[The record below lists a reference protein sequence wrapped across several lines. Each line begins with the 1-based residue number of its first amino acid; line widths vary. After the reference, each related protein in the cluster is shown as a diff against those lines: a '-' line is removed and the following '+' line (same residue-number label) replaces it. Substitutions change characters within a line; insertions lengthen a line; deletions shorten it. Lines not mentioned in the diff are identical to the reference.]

1 MKLIKLLME
10 LLSIGL
16 RRGAAVSKPLLI
28 GIRSDELITRARPM
42 VVMKNLI
49 IALSLLVSGAA
60 LAEAQLGKDYSL
72 LNPAQPTST
81 KKIEVLEF
89 FFYGC
94 SHCFHLH
101 PLLSAWEKTMP
112 KDVELTLVPTI
123 FRDSWE
129 PMANTFYAL
138 ESMGQQRQLHDA
150 LYRAWNE
157 ENLALTEAD
166 KIADFV
172 AKRGVDRAKF
182 TAAYNSFS
190 MKSKVTRAK
199 QMIRSYGISG
209 TPTLV
214 VDGKYVIEGLQPE
227 DAIRTLKEVIV
238 MARKAHRGK

>member
-1 MKLIKLLME
+1 MKSMMEQLAIRLSNLKTIAKSPIMIK
-10 LLSIGL
+10 G
-16 RRGAAVSKPLLI
+16 
-28 GIRSDELITRARPM
+28 
-42 VVMKNLI
+42 
-49 IALSLLVSGAA
+49 LLVAAALFISGAA
-60 LAEAQLGKDYSL
+60 LADAQLGKDYSL
-72 LNPAQPTST
+72 LNPAQPAST

-101 PLLSAWEKTMP
+101 PKLSAWEKTMP
-112 KDVELTLVPTI
+112 KDVELTLVPTV

-138 ESMGQQRQLHDA
+138 ESMGQQQQLHDA

-157 ENLALTEAD
+157 ENMALTDAD

-172 AKRGVDRAKF
+172 AKHGVDRAKF
-182 TAAYNSFS
+182 TAVYNSFS
-190 MKSKVTRAK
+190 MQSKVTRAK

-227 DAIRTLKEVIV
+227 DTVRVLKEVIV
-238 MARKAHRGK
+238 MARKAHRS

>member
-1 MKLIKLLME
+1 MNSL
-10 LLSIGL
+10 
-16 RRGAAVSKPLLI
+16 
-28 GIRSDELITRARPM
+28 IRSL
-42 VVMKNLI
+42 VVAV
-49 IALSLLVSGAA
+49 ALFISGAA
-60 LAEAQLGKDYSL
+60 LADAQLGKDYSL
-72 LNPAQPTST
+72 LNPAQPTGT

-112 KDVELTLVPTI
+112 RDVELTFVPTI

-138 ESMGQQRQLHDA
+138 ESMGQQQQLHDA

-157 ENLALTEAD
+157 ENLALTDAD

-172 AKRGVDRAKF
+172 TKHGVDRAKF

-190 MKSKVTRAK
+190 MQSKVTRAK
-199 QMIRSYGISG
+199 QMIRSYGING

-227 DAIRTLKEVIV
+227 DTIRALKVVIV
-238 MARKAHRGK
+238 MARKAHRS

>member
-1 MKLIKLLME
+1 MKSMIK
-10 LLSIGL
+10 G
-16 RRGAAVSKPLLI
+16 
-28 GIRSDELITRARPM
+28 
-42 VVMKNLI
+42 
-49 IALSLLVSGAA
+49 LLVAAA
-60 LAEAQLGKDYSL
+60 LFVSGTAFADAQLGRDYSL
-72 LNPAQPTST
+72 LNPPQPTST

-112 KDVELTLVPTI
+112 KDVELIFVPTV

-129 PMANTFYAL
+129 PMANTYYAL
-138 ESMGQQRQLHDA
+138 ESMGQQQKLHDA

-157 ENLALTEAD
+157 QNMALVDED

-172 AKRGVDRAKF
+172 AKHGVDRAKF
-182 TAAYNSFS
+182 TAAYNSFA
-190 MKSKVTRAK
+190 MQSKVMRAK

-227 DAIRTLKEVIV
+227 DTIRALKDVIV
-238 MARKAHRGK
+238 LARKEHRG

>member
-1 MKLIKLLME
+1 MHPYFPFLLEEHYVNKLIK
-10 LLSIGL
+10 G
-16 RRGAAVSKPLLI
+16 
-28 GIRSDELITRARPM
+28 
-42 VVMKNLI
+42 
-49 IALSLLVSGAA
+49 LLVAASLFVSGTA
-60 LAEAQLGKDYSL
+60 LADVQLGKDYSL

-81 KKIEVLEF
+81 RKIEVLEF

-112 KDVELTLVPTI
+112 KDVELTFVPTV
-123 FRDSWE
+123 FRDTWE

-138 ESMGQQRQLHDA
+138 ESMGKLQQVHDA

-157 ENLALTEAD
+157 ENMALTDAD

-172 AKRGVDRAKF
+172 AGHGIDRVKF

-190 MKSKVTRAK
+190 MQSKVTRAK
-199 QMIRSYGISG
+199 QMIRSYRISG

-227 DAIRTLKEVIV
+227 DTIRALKEVIV
-238 MARKAHRGK
+238 MARKEHQRQR

>member
-1 MKLIKLLME
+1 MNKLTK
-10 LLSIGL
+10 G
-16 RRGAAVSKPLLI
+16 
-28 GIRSDELITRARPM
+28 
-42 VVMKNLI
+42 
-49 IALSLLVSGAA
+49 LLVAVALFISGAA
-60 LAEAQLGKDYSL
+60 LADAQLGKDYSL
-72 LNPAQPTST
+72 LNPAQPTGT

-112 KDVELTLVPTI
+112 KDVELTFVPTV

-138 ESMGQQRQLHDA
+138 ESMGQQQQLHDA

-157 ENLALTEAD
+157 ENLALTDAE

-172 AKRGVDRAKF
+172 AKHGVDRAKF
-182 TAAYNSFS
+182 IAAYNSFS
-190 MKSKVTRAK
+190 MQSKVTRAK
-199 QMIRSYGISG
+199 QMIRSYNISG

-227 DAIRTLKEVIV
+227 DTIRALKEVIV
-238 MARKAHRGK
+238 MARKAHRG

>member
-1 MKLIKLLME
+1 MKSSFKSLFV
-10 LLSIGL
+10 
-16 RRGAAVSKPLLI
+16 AV
-28 GIRSDELITRARPM
+28 
-42 VVMKNLI
+42 
-49 IALSLLVSGAA
+49 ALFVSGAA
-60 LAEAQLGKDYSL
+60 FAGAQLGKDYSL

-112 KDVELTLVPTI
+112 KDVELTFVPTV

-129 PMANTFYAL
+129 PMASTFYAL
-138 ESMGQQRQLHDA
+138 ESMGQQQQLHDA

-157 ENLALTEAD
+157 QNMALTDED

-172 AKRGVDRAKF
+172 AKHGVDRAKF
-182 TAAYNSFS
+182 TAAYNSFAMQS
-190 MKSKVTRAK
+190 RVARAK
-199 QMIRSYGISG
+199 QMIRSYGING

-227 DAIRTLKEVIV
+227 DTIRALKDVIV
-238 MARKAHRGK
+238 MARKEHRS

>member
-1 MKLIKLLME
+1 MKSLIKSLVV
-10 LLSIGL
+10 
-16 RRGAAVSKPLLI
+16 AV
-28 GIRSDELITRARPM
+28 
-42 VVMKNLI
+42 
-49 IALSLLVSGAA
+49 ALFISGAA
-60 LAEAQLGKDYSL
+60 LADAQLGKDYSL
-72 LNPAQPTST
+72 LNPAQPTGT

-112 KDVELTLVPTI
+112 KDVELTFVPTV

-138 ESMGQQRQLHDA
+138 ESMGKLQQVHDA

-157 ENLALTEAD
+157 ENMALVEED

-172 AKRGVDRAKF
+172 VKHGVDRAKF

-190 MKSKVTRAK
+190 MQSKVTRAK
-199 QMIRSYGISG
+199 QMIRSYGING

-227 DAIRTLKEVIV
+227 DTIRALKEVIV
-238 MARKAHRGK
+238 MARKEHRS

>member
-1 MKLIKLLME
+1 MKSMIK
-10 LLSIGL
+10 G
-16 RRGAAVSKPLLI
+16 
-28 GIRSDELITRARPM
+28 
-42 VVMKNLI
+42 
-49 IALSLLVSGAA
+49 LLVAVALFISGVAI
-60 LAEAQLGKDYSL
+60 AEPVLGKDYKI

-101 PLLSAWEKTMP
+101 PKLSEWEKTMP
-112 KDVELTLVPTI
+112 KDVELTFVPTV
-123 FRDSWE
+123 FRESWE

-138 ESMGQQRQLHDA
+138 ESIGQLHQLHDP

-157 ENLALTEAD
+157 QNMQLLDAD

-172 AKRGVDRAKF
+172 SQHGVDRAKF
-182 TAAYNSFS
+182 SAAYSSFS
-190 MKSKVTRAK
+190 MQSKVTRAK
-199 QMIRSYGISG
+199 QMIRSYSISG

-227 DAIRTLKEVIV
+227 DTIRALKEVIV
-238 MARKAHRGK
+238 MARKAHKG